1 MGDGGS
7 LHELMGDEIAVYE
20 QKGDFTTA
28 REKMEALLERYPEDE
43 DAAREY
49 EFLKSR

>member
-1 MGDGGS
+1 MK
-7 LHELMGDEIAVYE
+7 DEIAVYE
-20 QKGDFTTA
+20 QKGDFA
-28 REKMEALLERYPEDE
+28 AAKEKMEVFLQSYPDDE